1 MIEIEDPRLLEF
13 AMLARDRAYAPYSNF
28 AVGAALLGASG
39 EVYLGCNIENSAY
52 PAGICAER
60 GAFAAAIAAG
70 ERDFVRLLVVADLDR
85 PVPPC
90 GICRQV
96 ISELAPQ
103 ARIMLANLDG
113 MVEETTAQLLLPGAF
128 TASDL
133 VRAP

>member
-1 MIEIEDPRLLEF
+1 MIEIEDQRLLEL
-13 AMLARDRAYAPYSNF
+13 ATLARGRAYAPYSNF
-28 AVGAALLGASG
+28 AVGAALLGVSG

-70 ERDFVRLLVVADLDR
+70 ERDFVRLIVVADLDR
-85 PVPPC
+85 PVSPC

-128 TASDL
+128 TATDL
-133 VRAP
+133 ARSA